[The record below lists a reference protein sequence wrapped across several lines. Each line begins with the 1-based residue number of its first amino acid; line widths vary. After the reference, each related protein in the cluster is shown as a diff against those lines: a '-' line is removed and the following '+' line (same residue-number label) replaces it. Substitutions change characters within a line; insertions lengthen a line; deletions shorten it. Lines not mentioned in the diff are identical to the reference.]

1 MSEPD
6 ITTSSEGLIHLLDP
20 VIANKIAAG
29 EVVQR
34 PGSVV
39 KELLDNAVDAGADT
53 IQVIIQQA
61 GRSLIQ
67 VIDNG
72 CGMSADDLKMCF
84 VRHATSKISKV
95 EDLFQ
100 IRTLG
105 FRGEAMASIAS
116 VAQVVAKTKRH
127 EDDNGYELE
136 IWGGEDRHFIP
147 AACSNG
153 TNIAVRN
160 LFYNVP
166 ARRAFLKTDTTEF
179 RHILSIFQQA
189 ALANPE
195 IDFELIA
202 DGETVYRLASSTLE
216 DRIVALFGKSYRA
229 SLIPID
235 EGTSMVRVRG
245 YMSDPKLAKRSR
257 GEQFLFVNGRPF
269 QHRYLSYT
277 VLNTYSGWLA
287 DGEYPFF
294 CIFLDL
300 DPSALDVNVH
310 PAKMEVKFEDEKS
323 VIHVVRS
330 VVTRAL
336 NERFHVP
343 PTDDATGF
351 MPQDHSDMMGGF
363 GFEPS
368 FEKGQ
373 MVQVGDMQQINI
385 PSRLNFDRPPIP
397 HDATERMYGPL
408 PSEEVPHDSLAKKRA
423 YDRDRGFWQL
433 HSSYIVA
440 QTRTGLCLIDQNR
453 AHRRIIFERALQAAH
468 ESIPATQQLLFPVTI
483 HLSAS
488 DFVLLK
494 DLHQPILDLGFDVSL
509 LSGNTALLNGVPAD
523 IGAGDEHKLLENIL
537 QNYHELGSRLKVTER
552 ERLAMAFAWRTAIP
566 KGKKLTPAEM
576 ESLVD
581 QLFACDQPFMD
592 PALKPTVVFMTL
604 EELTRPFQ
612 GMA

>member
-1 MSEPD
+1 MSEST
-6 ITTSSEGLIHLLDP
+6 ISTSDDGFIHLLDP

-39 KELLDNAVDAGADT
+39 KELLDNAVDAGSDS
-53 IQVIIQQA
+53 IQVIIQHA
-61 GRSLIQ
+61 GRSVIQ

-72 CGMSADDLKMCF
+72 CGMSVADLKMCF

-127 EDDNGYELE
+127 EDENGYELE
-136 IWGGEDRHFIP
+136 IWGSEDRHIIP
-147 AACSNG
+147 VACPNG

-166 ARRAFLKTDTTEF
+166 ARRAFLKTDATEF

-189 ALANPE
+189 AMANPE
-195 IDFELIA
+195 INFELIA
-202 DGETVYRLASSTLE
+202 DGESVYRLASSSLE
-216 DRIVALFGKSYRA
+216 DRVVALFGKSYRA
-229 SLIPID
+229 SLIPVD

-245 YMSDPKLAKRSR
+245 YLSDPKLAKRSR

-300 DPSALDVNVH
+300 DPSVLDVNVH

-323 VIHVVRS
+323 VIQVVRS

-336 NERFHVP
+336 HERFQVP
-343 PTDDATGF
+343 LTDDLTGF
-351 MPQDHSDMMGGF
+351 MPTDHSDMMGGL
-363 GFEPS
+363 GFTPS
-368 FEKGQ
+368 FEKGH
-373 MVQVGDMQQINI
+373 MHQVGDIQQINI

-397 HDATERMYGPL
+397 RDVTERMYGPL
-408 PSEEVPHDSLAKKRA
+408 PSEEVPHDSKVKQRA
-423 YDRDRGFWQL
+423 YERDRGFWQL

-440 QTRTGLCLIDQNR
+440 QTRTGLSLIDQNR
-453 AHRRIIFERALQAAH
+453 AHRRIIYERALQAAE

-483 HLSAS
+483 NFSAS
-488 DFVLLK
+488 DYVLLK
-494 DLHQPILDLGFDVSL
+494 DLLQPILDLGFDVSL

-537 QNYHELGSRLKVTER
+537 QNYQELGSRLKVSER

-581 QLFACDQPFMD
+581 QLFACNQPFMD
-592 PALKPTVVFMTL
+592 PARKPTVVFMTL
-604 EELTRPFQ
+604 EELTQPFQ

>member
-6 ITTSSEGLIHLLDP
+6 ITTSDNGLIHLLDP
-20 VIANKIAAG
+20 VISNKIAAG

-39 KELLDNAVDAGADT
+39 KELLDNAVDAGADS

-116 VAQVVAKTKRH
+116 VAQVVAKTKRT
-127 EDDNGYELE
+127 EDDNGHEIE
-136 IWGGEDRHFIP
+136 IWGGEDRHFMP
-147 AACSNG
+147 AACPNG

-166 ARRAFLKTDTTEF
+166 ARRSFLKTDTTEF
-179 RHILSIFQQA
+179 RHILTIFQQA
-189 ALANPE
+189 AMANPE

-202 DGETVYRLASSTLE
+202 EGESVYRLASSNLE

-229 SLIPID
+229 SLIPVD
-235 EGTSMVRVRG
+235 EGTSMVRVHG

-287 DGEYPFF
+287 DSEYPFF
-294 CIFLDL
+294 CIFLDI
-300 DPSALDVNVH
+300 DPSAIDVNVH

-336 NERFHVP
+336 HERFHVP
-343 PTDDATGF
+343 RTDDPTGF
-351 MPQDHSDMMGGF
+351 MPQEHGDLMGGF

-368 FEKGQ
+368 FEKGHLH
-373 MVQVGDMQQINI
+373 QVGDMQQINI
-385 PSRLNFDRPPIP
+385 PSRLNFDRPTVP

-453 AHRRIIFERALQAAH
+453 AHRRIIYERALQAAE

-483 HLSAS
+483 NLSAS
-488 DFVLLK
+488 DYVLLK
-494 DLHQPILDLGFDVSL
+494 DLLQPILDLGFDVSL

-537 QNYHELGSRLKVTER
+537 QNYQELGSRLKVSER

-581 QLFACDQPFMD
+581 QLFACEQPFMD

>member
-6 ITTSSEGLIHLLDP
+6 ITTSAKGLIHLLDP
-20 VIANKIAAG
+20 VISNKIAAG

-39 KELLDNAVDAGADT
+39 KELLDNAVDSGADS

-61 GRSLIQ
+61 GRSMIQ

-95 EDLFQ
+95 EDLYQ

-147 AACSNG
+147 AACPNG

-166 ARRAFLKTDTTEF
+166 ARRSFLKTDTTEF
-179 RHILSIFQQA
+179 RHILTIFQQA
-189 ALANPE
+189 AMANPE
-195 IDFELIA
+195 IDFELVA
-202 DGETVYRLASSTLE
+202 DGETVYRLVSSNLE

-229 SLIPID
+229 SLIPVD
-235 EGTSMVRVRG
+235 EGTSMVRVHG

-287 DGEYPFF
+287 DGEFPFF

-300 DPSALDVNVH
+300 DPSVIDVNVH

-336 NERFHVP
+336 HERFHVP
-343 PTDDATGF
+343 SMDDPTGF
-351 MPQDHSDMMGGF
+351 MPQEHGDLKGGLN
-363 GFEPS
+363 FEPS
-368 FEKGQ
+368 FERGH
-373 MVQVGDMQQINI
+373 MHQVGDMQQIHI
-385 PSRLNFDRPPIP
+385 PSRLNYDRPSIP
-397 HDATERMYGPL
+397 HDAAERMYGPL
-408 PSEEVPHDSLAKKRA
+408 PSEEIPHETLAKKRA

-453 AHRRIIFERALQAAH
+453 AHRRIIYERALQAAE
-468 ESIPATQQLLFPVTI
+468 ESLPATQQLLFPVTI
-483 HLSAS
+483 NLSAS
-488 DFVLLK
+488 DFILLK
-494 DLHQPILDLGFDVSL
+494 DLLQPILDLGFDVSL
-509 LSGNTALLNGVPAD
+509 LSGNTALLNGVPSD

-537 QNYHELGSRLKVTER
+537 QNYHELGSRLKVNER

-581 QLFACDQPFMD
+581 QLFACEQPFMD

-612 GMA
+612 GFA

>member
-6 ITTSSEGLIHLLDP
+6 ISTSAEGLIHLLDP

-39 KELLDNAVDAGADT
+39 KELLDNAVDAGADS

-116 VAQVVAKTKRH
+116 VAQIVAKTKRH
-127 EDDNGYELE
+127 EDDNGHEIE

-147 AACSNG
+147 AACPNG

-179 RHILSIFQQA
+179 RHILTIFQQA
-189 ALANPE
+189 AMANPE

-202 DGETVYRLASSTLE
+202 DGESVYRLASSNLE

-229 SLIPID
+229 SLIPVD
-235 EGTSMVRVRG
+235 EGTSMVRVYG

-269 QHRYLSYT
+269 QHRFISYT
-277 VLNTYSGWLA
+277 VMNTYSGWLA

-294 CIFLDL
+294 CIFLEL
-300 DPSALDVNVH
+300 DPSVIDVNVH

-336 NERFHVP
+336 HERFHVP
-343 PTDDATGF
+343 HTDDPTGF
-351 MPQDHSDMMGGF
+351 MPQEHGDLSGGLN
-363 GFEPS
+363 FEPS
-368 FEKGQ
+368 FEKGH
-373 MVQVGDMQQINI
+373 MHQVGDMQQIHI
-385 PSRLNFDRPPIP
+385 PSRLNFDRPSIP
-397 HDATERMYGPL
+397 NDATERMYGPL

-453 AHRRIIFERALQAAH
+453 AHRRIIYERALQAAE

-483 HLSAS
+483 NLSAS
-488 DFVLLK
+488 DYALLK
-494 DLHQPILDLGFDVSL
+494 ELLQPILDLGFDVSL

-537 QNYHELGSRLKVTER
+537 QNYQELGSRLKVSER

-612 GMA
+612 GIA

>member
-1 MSEPD
+1 MSERG
-6 ITTSSEGLIHLLDP
+6 ISTSTEGLIRLLDP

-53 IQVIIQQA
+53 VQVIVQQA

-105 FRGEAMASIAS
+105 FRGEAMPSIAS

-127 EDDNGYELE
+127 EDDNGHEIE
-136 IWGGEDRHFIP
+136 IWGGEQRHLIP
-147 AACSNG
+147 AGVPNG

-166 ARRAFLKTDTTEF
+166 ARRSFLKTDATEF
-179 RHILSIFQQA
+179 RHILTIFQQA
-189 ALANPE
+189 ALASPE

-202 DGETVYRLASSTLE
+202 DGETVYRLSPSTLE
-216 DRIVALFGKSYRA
+216 ERIVALFGKSYRA
-229 SLIPID
+229 SLIPVD
-235 EGTSMVRVRG
+235 EGTSMVRVHG
-245 YMSDPKLAKRSR
+245 YVSDPKLAKRSR

-277 VLNTYSGWLA
+277 VQNTYSGWLA

-300 DPSALDVNVH
+300 DPSAIDVNVH

-330 VVTRAL
+330 VITRAL
-336 NERFHVP
+336 HERFQVP
-343 PTDDATGF
+343 RTEDPTGF
-351 MPQDHSDMMGGF
+351 MPAEHGDLMGGF
-363 GFEPS
+363 DFNPAIER
-368 FEKGQ
+368 GQ
-373 MVQVGDMQQINI
+373 MHQVGDMQQIHI
-385 PSRLNFDRPPIP
+385 PSRLNFDRQTVPS
-397 HDATERMYGPL
+397 DAAERMYGPL
-408 PSEEVPHDSLAKKRA
+408 PSEDIPHDTPAKQRA

-453 AHRRIIFERALQAAH
+453 AHRRIIYERALQSAE

-488 DFVLLK
+488 DFALLRE
-494 DLHQPILDLGFDVSL
+494 LHQPILDLGFDVSL

-537 QNYHELGSRLKVTER
+537 QNYQELGTRLKVGER